1 MNIKDDFESGEMLQL
16 LQGLCQANCWG
27 HFDGMDLLSYDT
39 LSILTTQLQQVC
51 LDNSCSRCVRLTI
64 ETGVYRYM

>member
-1 MNIKDDFESGEMLQL
+1 MLSM

-39 LSILTTQLQQVC
+39 LSILTTQLQQVFST
-51 LDNSCSRCVRLTI
+51 LLFS
-64 ETGVYRYM
+64 